1 MKSRYIKTE
10 RHQLPKH
17 KRSEKLYGSYE
28 DSNKYIKCWNCGFIL
43 DITRIITGDGNGVQP
58 IDATPSCSVP
68 IQSPAISGGL
78 GNTTVS
84 YVSPVFSESG
94 GLLTINEISAD
105 YVLLQEDGGGDPLPT
120 ITPRLPQAVQGC
132 SFCGCKNLP

>member
-43 DITRIITGDGNGVQP
+43 DITKVITGDGSGIQLT
-58 IDATPSCSVP
+58 DATP
-68 IQSPAISGGL
+68 
-78 GNTTVS
+78 S
-84 YVSPVFSESG
+84 YVSPVFGGSE
-94 GLLTINEISAD
+94 GLITINEISAD
-105 YVLLQEDGGGDPLPT
+105 YILLQEDGGGNPLPT
-120 ITPRLPQAVQGC
+120 STPRLPQAVQGC